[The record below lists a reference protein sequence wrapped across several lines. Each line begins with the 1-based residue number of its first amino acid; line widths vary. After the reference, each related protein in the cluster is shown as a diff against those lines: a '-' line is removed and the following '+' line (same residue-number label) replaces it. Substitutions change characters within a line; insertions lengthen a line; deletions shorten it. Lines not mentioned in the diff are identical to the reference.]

1 MTMRKKP
8 KSEDDFLSQASTV
21 KETNKPDKNKTKK
34 TELRFPETLFSA
46 LDQHLEALDIKPS
59 RNQWILMAI
68 KEKLDREK
76 NVN

>member
-1 MTMRKKP
+1 MVMRKKP
-8 KSEDDFLSQASTV
+8 TSEADFLLQASTV
-21 KETNKPDKNKTKK
+21 KEQREPDKNKTKK

-46 LDQHLEALDIKPS
+46 LDQHLEGLDIKPS

-76 NVN
+76 S